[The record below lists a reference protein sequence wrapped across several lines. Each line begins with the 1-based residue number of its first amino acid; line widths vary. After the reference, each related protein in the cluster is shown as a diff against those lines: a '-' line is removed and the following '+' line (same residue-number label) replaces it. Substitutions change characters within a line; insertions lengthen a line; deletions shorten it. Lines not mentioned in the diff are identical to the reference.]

1 MSHILISVAGAVRTV
16 TINRPERRNALS
28 PHTGEELTE
37 AIASA
42 DGSEVG
48 AIVLTG
54 QGGHFSAGGDAE
66 AILEAIGAGDDN
78 APYRMMRS
86 FHRLIETIWNSPL
99 PVVAAVSGVVYG
111 GAFNLAL
118 ACDLIYASADAR
130 FCQVFVRRGVIPDM
144 GGAYLLP
151 RLVGVQRAKELML
164 LAGEIDAA
172 RAEPLGI
179 VNAVLADP
187 SATLDAAR
195 DAARDAA
202 ANLAAAPSYTM
213 EMAKRLINGSTN
225 SALAE
230 SLSAEASA
238 QSLVLGA
245 PAARDGFGA
254 FLDRGK
260 RKG

>member
-1 MSHILISVAGAVRTV
+1 MSHILVSDQGAVRTL

-28 PHTGEELTE
+28 PRTAEELTE
-37 AIASA
+37 AITSA
-42 DGSEVG
+42 AGSELG
-48 AIVLTG
+48 AVVLTG

-66 AILEAIGAGDDN
+66 AILEAIAAGDGN
-78 APYRMMRS
+78 APYRMMRT
-86 FHRLIETIWNSPL
+86 FHHLIETIWNSPL

-130 FCQVFVRRGVIPDM
+130 FCQVFVRRGVIPDL

-151 RLVGVQRAKELML
+151 RLVGMQRAKELML

-172 RAEPLGI
+172 RAEALGI

-187 SATLDAAR
+187 SAALSAAHG
-195 DAARDAA
+195 AA
-202 ANLAAAPSYTM
+202 ANLAAAPRYTV

-225 SALAE
+225 STLAE
-230 SLSAEASA
+230 ALSAEAAA
-238 QSLVLGA
+238 QSLVLGT
-245 PAARDGFGA
+245 PAAREGFGT
-254 FLDRGK
+254 FLERGQK
-260 RKG
+260 KG

>member
-1 MSHILISVAGAVRTV
+1 MNHVLVSDEGAVRTL
-16 TINRPERRNALS
+16 TISRPERRNALS
-28 PHTGEELTE
+28 PETAEELTQAISE
-37 AIASA
+37 AA
-42 DGSEVG
+42 GGRLG

-66 AILEAIGAGDDN
+66 AILEAIGAGDEN
-78 APYRMMRS
+78 APYRMMRT

-130 FCQVFVRRGVIPDM
+130 FCQVFVRRGVIPDL

-151 RLVGVQRAKELML
+151 RLVGMQRAKELML
-164 LAGEIDAA
+164 LAPEIDAR
-172 RAEPLGI
+172 RAEALGI
-179 VNAVLADP
+179 VNSVLPD
-187 SATLDAAR
+187 SAAALS
-195 DAARDAA
+195 AAHDAA
-202 ANLAAAPSYTM
+202 ANLAAAPRYTL

-225 SALAE
+225 STLAE

-238 QSLVLGA
+238 QSLVLGT
-245 PAARDGFGA
+245 PAAKEGFGA